1 MSSQWQITENYWIIF
16 TRKTWNVM
24 LINKDN
30 KSTYDIALKLHRQ
43 FVHPTP
49 EKLIKTLNSAK
60 QPWSSDNKIKESIVE
75 VTEGCLTCQLYQKL
89 PPCLIVELPVATSFK
104 ECIVMDLEFYK
115 GRISFYILLNMQHV
129 CQLPLKLN
137 QKIQEQYF
145 VFGFKFMGQRKNFYW
160 IMGESMPTKIS
171 LKCVKQWMNM
181 FIPELMSHLLVMDSL
196 SATT

>member
-1 MSSQWQITENYWIIF
+1 
-16 TRKTWNVM
+16 M

-30 KSTYDIALKLHRQ
+30 KLTYDIALKLHRQ

-49 EKLIKTLNSAK
+49 EKLIKTLNSAG

-75 VTEGCLTCQLYQKL
+75 VTKDCSTCQLYQEL
-89 PPCLIVELPVATSFK
+89 PPRFIVKLPVATSFK
-104 ECIVMDLEFYK
+104 DCIAMDLRFCK
-115 GRISFYILLNMQHV
+115 GHTSFYILLNMQRV

-145 VFGFKFMGQRKNFYW
+145 VFGFKFMGQQKNFYR

-171 LKCVKQWMNM
+171 LKSVKQWINM
-181 FIPELMSHLLVMDSL
+181 FIPELMSRLLVMD
-196 SATT
+196 